1 MTISLEE
8 DDSVD
13 LILRHVSHRFPED
26 LARGLL
32 GVEGPLSANVL
43 ETQVSSRH
51 RELDRTLDVR
61 VKDER
66 RLIHLEWQGD
76 MPADMPFRS
85 YEYQTLMALAVTA
98 ENRVGSQLVPPIE
111 TVVVLL
117 GGRAEP
123 WPPHGS
129 YRLSPPEAPFSGVH
143 FRIEPVYQRT
153 VAELTARGR
162 FWLIFA
168 PLAVDADEPRIRRVL
183 EDLRAQVSP
192 EAFEELGVA
201 MAVLADADQR
211 GRDLRSVVRTLLPRE
226 LVMNN
231 WIFREGLEE
240 GRQKGR
246 EEGLQQ
252 GLQKGLQ
259 KGLEEG
265 REEGLQ
271 QGLAPLAHLFERRLR
286 RSLTATE
293 RATLAERLLQQGA
306 ERLGDV
312 VLDLSPEDL
321 AAWLAATNG
330 H

>member
-1 MTISLEE
+1 MNDSVEE
-8 DDSVD
+8 NDSVD

-32 GVEGPLSANVL
+32 GVKGPLSATVL
-43 ETQVSSRH
+43 ETQIASRH
-51 RELDRTLDVR
+51 RELDRTLDVE
-61 VKDER
+61 VKGER
-66 RLIHLEWQGD
+66 RLLHLEWQGD
-76 MPADMPFRS
+76 MPANMPFRS
-85 YEYQTLMALAVTA
+85 YEYQSLMALAVAA
-98 ENRVGSQLVPPIE
+98 ESRAGSQLVPPIE
-111 TVVVLL
+111 SVVVLL

-129 YRLSPPEAPFSGVH
+129 YRLSPPDAPFSGVH

-153 VAELTARGR
+153 VAELAARGP

-168 PLAVDADEPRIRRVL
+168 PLALDADEPCIRRVM

-201 MAVLADADQR
+201 MAVLAEADQR
-211 GRDLRSVVRTLLPRE
+211 GRDLRSVVRTMLPRE
-226 LVMNN
+226 LVMQN
-231 WIFREGLEE
+231 WIYKEGLED

-246 EEGLQQ
+246 EEGLQT
-252 GLQKGLQ
+252 
-259 KGLEEG
+259 
-265 REEGLQ
+265 
-271 QGLAPLAHLFERRLR
+271 GLAPLAHQFERRLR
-286 RSLTATE
+286 RPLTPTE

-321 AAWLAATNG
+321 ATWLAATNG

>member
-1 MTISLEE
+1 MNDSVEE
-8 DDSVD
+8 NDSVD

-32 GVEGPLSANVL
+32 GVKGPLSASVL
-43 ETQVSSRH
+43 ETQVASRH
-51 RELDRTLDVR
+51 RELDRTLDVE
-61 VKDER
+61 VKGER
-66 RLIHLEWQGD
+66 RLLHLEWQGD
-76 MPADMPFRS
+76 MPANMPFRS
-85 YEYQTLMALAVTA
+85 YEYQSLMAFAVAA
-98 ENRVGSQLVPPIE
+98 ESRAGSQLVPPIE
-111 TVVVLL
+111 SVVVLL

-129 YRLSPPEAPFSGVH
+129 YRLSPPDAPFSGVH

-153 VAELTARGR
+153 VAELAARGP

-168 PLAVDADEPRIRRVL
+168 PLAGDADEPCIRRVM

-201 MAVLADADQR
+201 MAVLAEADQR
-211 GRDLRSVVRTLLPRE
+211 GRDLRSVVRTMLPRE
-226 LVMNN
+226 LVMQN
-231 WIFREGLEE
+231 WIYKEGLED

-246 EEGLQQ
+246 EEGLQT
-252 GLQKGLQ
+252 
-259 KGLEEG
+259 
-265 REEGLQ
+265 
-271 QGLAPLAHLFERRLR
+271 GLAPLAHQFERRLR
-286 RSLTATE
+286 RPLTPTE

-321 AAWLAATNG
+321 ATWLATTNG